1 MHKKTLQN
9 LFCYRKR
16 EEVLAEIQSSWKLND
31 LFISWNEEQK
41 ETFLDICTGQ
51 RGVKILFDSFFK
63 EVFNPEYNPQ
73 RLSRLLSLLL
83 KKKVRVLKVLPND
96 TTRITV
102 EPSFLITDIVVEFE
116 DGSIANIEV
125 QKIGYRFPGERAAC
139 YSADLLLRQYKRV
152 KDRDSK
158 NFNYKNIRPV
168 HVIVFFEHS
177 PKEFH
182 AFPDTYLHSF
192 HAVSDTKLEMNLL
205 QNFLFVPLDIFHKTM
220 ENKDIN
226 TELEAWLTFLSTD
239 DPEQIYNLIQ
249 KFPMFKEMYEDI
261 FQLCQNTERVMNMYS
276 KELAQLDHNTAE
288 YMVDEMQKDLDEARS
303 IIREKED
310 TIQNQSDE
318 LKLKDDT
325 IQSQSDALKLKS
337 DELKLKEDTIQSQ
350 SDALKLKSDEL
361 KLKEDTI
368 QSQSDE
374 LAKAYALIEELQKNQ
389 QPNK

>member
-9 LFCYRKR
+9 LFSYRKR

-41 ETFLDICTGQ
+41 EAFLDICTGQ

-116 DGSIANIEV
+116 NGSIANIEV

-239 DPEQIYNLIQ
+239 DPEQIYNLIR
-249 KFPMFKEMYEDI
+249 KFPIFMDMYEDI
-261 FQLCQNTERVMNMYS
+261 FQLCQNTEKVMNMYS

-288 YMVDEMQKDLDEARS
+288 YMVDEMQKDLDKARN
-303 IIREKED
+303 IIQKKD
-310 TIQNQSDE
+310 DE
-318 LKLKDDT
+318 LKLKENTIQSQNDELKLKENTIQSQNDELKLKENT
-325 IQSQSDALKLKS
+325 IQSQSA
-337 DELKLKEDTIQSQ
+337 ELKLKEDTIQSQ
-350 SDALKLKSDEL
+350 NDK
-361 KLKEDTI
+361 
-368 QSQSDE
+368 
-374 LAKAYALIEELQKNQ
+374 LAKAYALIEQLQNT
-389 QPNK
+389 

>member
-1 MHKKTLQN
+1 
-9 LFCYRKR
+9 
-16 EEVLAEIQSSWKLND
+16 
-31 LFISWNEEQK
+31 
-41 ETFLDICTGQ
+41 
-51 RGVKILFDSFFK
+51 
-63 EVFNPEYNPQ
+63 
-73 RLSRLLSLLL
+73 
-83 KKKVRVLKVLPND
+83 
-96 TTRITV
+96 
-102 EPSFLITDIVVEFE
+102 
-116 DGSIANIEV
+116 
-125 QKIGYRFPGERAAC
+125 
-139 YSADLLLRQYKRV
+139 
-152 KDRDSK
+152 
-158 NFNYKNIRPV
+158 
-168 HVIVFFEHS
+168 
-177 PKEFH
+177 
-182 AFPDTYLHSF
+182 
-192 HAVSDTKLEMNLL
+192 
-205 QNFLFVPLDIFHKTM
+205 M

-239 DPEQIYNLIQ
+239 DPERIYDLVQ

-261 FQLCQNTERVMNMYS
+261 FHLCQNTERVMNMYS

>member
-31 LFISWNEEQK
+31 LFISWNEE
-41 ETFLDICTGQ
+41 
-51 RGVKILFDSFFK
+51 
-63 EVFNPEYNPQ
+63 
-73 RLSRLLSLLL
+73 
-83 KKKVRVLKVLPND
+83 
-96 TTRITV
+96 
-102 EPSFLITDIVVEFE
+102 
-116 DGSIANIEV
+116 

-192 HAVSDTKLEMNLL
+192 HAVSDTSLEMNLL

-239 DPEQIYNLIQ
+239 DPEQIYNLIR

-303 IIREKED
+303 IIREKD
-310 TIQNQSDE
+310 DE
-318 LKLKDDT
+318 
-325 IQSQSDALKLKS
+325 LKLKS
-337 DELKLKEDTIQSQ
+337 DELE
-350 SDALKLKSDEL
+350 
-361 KLKEDTI
+361 
-368 QSQSDE
+368 
-374 LAKAYALIEELQKNQ
+374 KAYALIEELQKNQ
-389 QPNK
+389 QSNK

>member
-9 LFCYRKR
+9 LFSYRKR

-41 ETFLDICTGQ
+41 EAFLDICTGQ

-182 AFPDTYLHSF
+182 AFPDACLHSF
-192 HAVSDTKLEMNLL
+192 HAVSDTKLELNLL
-205 QNFLFVPLDIFHKTM
+205 QNFLFIPLDIFHKTM
-220 ENKDIN
+220 ENKTIQ

-239 DPEQIYNLIQ
+239 DPEQIYNLIK
-249 KFPMFKEMYEDI
+249 KFPIFKEMYEDI
-261 FQLCQNTERVMNMYS
+261 FRLCQNTERVMDMFS
-276 KELAQLDHNTAE
+276 KELAEMDHNTAE
-288 YMVDEMQKDLDEARS
+288 YMVDEMQKDLDEARG
-303 IIREKED
+303 IIQEK
-310 TIQNQSDE
+310 
-318 LKLKDDT
+318 
-325 IQSQSDALKLKS
+325 DA
-337 DELKLKEDTIQSQ
+337 
-350 SDALKLKSDEL
+350 
-361 KLKEDTI
+361 TI

-374 LAKAYALIEELQKNQ
+374 LKLKEGTIQSQNDELKLKESTIQSQSDELKKAYALIEKLQKEQ
-389 QPNK
+389 HS

>member
-31 LFISWNEEQK
+31 LFISCNEEQK
-41 ETFLDICTGQ
+41 EAFLDICTGQ

-125 QKIGYRFPGERAAC
+125 QKIGYRFPGERATC

-239 DPEQIYNLIQ
+239 DPEQIYDLIR

-261 FQLCQNTERVMNMYS
+261 FQLCQNTEKVMNMYS

-310 TIQNQSDE
+310 TIQ
-318 LKLKDDT
+318 
-325 IQSQSDALKLKS
+325 SQSDALKLKEDTIQSQS

-350 SDALKLKSDEL
+350 N
-361 KLKEDTI
+361 
-368 QSQSDE
+368 DE

-389 QPNK
+389 RN